1 MGHRTTRLF
10 TDLTRRFC
18 VKRKLRIE
26 NEESKYRSSNSWMA
40 ETSGDLCRFRIF
52 ARQSVCNLRQLAAI
66 CTAIPHHCQK
76 S

>member
-40 ETSGDLCRFRIF
+40 APPCCDLHSDPAPLPKVIDM
-52 ARQSVCNLRQLAAI
+52 Q
-66 CTAIPHHCQK
+66 
-76 S
+76 